1 MNLILS
7 VYQHLNARRR
17 VQLLLV
23 MLLMLVGAF
32 AEAFTLGAVV
42 PFLGL
47 LVNPEVLDQQPMVA
61 ATLDTIGQWLGGS
74 RLRGASVVFAVVALL
89 AGVLRLVLSWA
100 TFKFVL
106 AVGADFGESIYN
118 RSLQQPYSYHL
129 QRNSSETLASIEKV
143 STLVLGVMLPFMGI
157 VTAGVMA
164 VAIFGAM
171 LWVNPTVALVAG
183 VVFGGMYLGISWWAK
198 RRLRANGQV
207 IADTGT
213 EKLKAMQEGLG
224 AIRDVIIDGNHAVY
238 VRQFARADRAQRHAQ
253 AMNAVLASSP
263 KYVVESIGMVMF
275 AALAYWMATQPG
287 GVAVAVPTLG
297 ALALGAQRLLPYA
310 QNMYNYLASIR
321 GSMASAQDSL
331 ELLNLPLPEPQQPVP
346 PRSQANLAGALP
358 ALVLKDVRF
367 AYTADGPQVLN
378 GLNLTVCSGQRVGF
392 VGSTGSG
399 KSTLIDLIMGL
410 VTPTAGEL
418 RVEGERVTQGNLR
431 LWQSRIAHVP
441 QAIFLSDSSIAEN
454 IALGAAPHEI
464 DQGRLRRAM
473 EQAQLAEFVDQLPQG
488 VQTRVGERGVQ
499 LSGGQ
504 RQRIGIARAL
514 YKDADVLVLDE
525 ATSALDN
532 DTEAKVMQAIYQLR
546 PNMIVLMIAH
556 RLSSLAQCDVV
567 YEIRKGE
574 AFVSTASVQVP

>member
-1 MNLILS
+1 
-7 VYQHLNARRR
+7 
-17 VQLLLV
+17 
-23 MLLMLVGAF
+23 
-32 AEAFTLGAVV
+32 
-42 PFLGL
+42 L

-346 PRSQANLAGALP
+346 PRSPANLASALP

-378 GLNLTVCSGQRVGF
+378 GLNLTVRTGQRVGF